1 MSDHLDAPGL
11 KPPNMDA
18 RVDICDIYAFQKPED
33 TNKSILVLNVNPV
46 APTYADSFASEAVY
60 ELKVDT
66 NADAIADIAYRF
78 TFSTKENGMQK
89 ATVRHVSGEKAKGS
103 GNDGDIIFQDVAV
116 SFGEEKQIED
126 MIAKTKSHRMRREDW
141 NEEEEY
147 RFFAGIRSD
156 PFFFDM
162 RMLEGMKNGT
172 QFTSG
177 ADTFLDKNVFSIILE
192 VPNSALGSN
201 PKVGIWYRVLI
212 PKDGNPF
219 FQIDRMGRP
228 FVSTAFTKEG
238 DRNMFNRIEPTED
251 RKLFAKKFSDHLEWF
266 GHSSDSAQKT
276 ALTLLPDILDY
287 DYSSAKGYPNGR
299 KLTDDII
306 DIQLAVLTNG
316 RVTTDKVGPHQDLLT
331 TFPYLGSPHPT
342 TTTTRA

>member
-1 MSDHLDAPGL
+1 
-11 KPPNMDA
+11 
-18 RVDICDIYAFQKPED
+18 
-33 TNKSILVLNVNPV
+33 
-46 APTYADSFASEAVY
+46 VY

-78 TFSTKENGMQK
+78 TFSSKENGVQK
-89 ATVRHVSGEKAKGS
+89 ATIRHVSGEKAKGS
-103 GNDGDIIFQDVAV
+103 GNDGDIIFQDVPV
-116 SFGEEKQIED
+116 SFGEEKEIED
-126 MIAKTKSHRMRREDW
+126 MIAKTKSHRMGKEDG

-147 RFFAGIRSD
+147 RFFAGIRSN

-172 QFTSG
+172 QFTTG

-192 VPNSALGSN
+192 VPNTALGSN

-212 PKDGNPF
+212 PKDGSPF

-238 DRNMFNRIEPTED
+238 DRNTFNRIEPTED
-251 RKLFAKKFSDHLEWF
+251 RKLFTKKFSDLLESF

-306 DIQLAVLTNG
+306 DIQLEVLTNG
-316 RVTTDKVGPHQDLLT
+316 RVITDKVGPHQDLLT
-331 TFPYLGSPHPT
+331 TFPYLGSPHLT
-342 TTTTRA
+342 TTTTAA

>member
-1 MSDHLDAPGL
+1 
-11 KPPNMDA
+11 
-18 RVDICDIYAFQKPED
+18 
-33 TNKSILVLNVNPV
+33 
-46 APTYADSFASEAVY
+46 
-60 ELKVDT
+60 
-66 NADAIADIAYRF
+66 
-78 TFSTKENGMQK
+78 
-89 ATVRHVSGEKAKGS
+89 
-103 GNDGDIIFQDVAV
+103 
-116 SFGEEKQIED
+116 
-126 MIAKTKSHRMRREDW
+126 
-141 NEEEEY
+141 
-147 RFFAGIRSD
+147 
-156 PFFFDM
+156 M

-238 DRNMFNRIEPTED
+238 DRNTFNRIEPTED
-251 RKLFAKKFSDHLEWF
+251 RKLFTKKFSDLLESF

-299 KLTDDII
+299 NLTDDII

-316 RVTTDKVGPHQDLLT
+316 RVTTDKVGSHQDLLT

-342 TTTTRA
+342 TTTTAA

>member
-78 TFSTKENGMQK
+78 TFSSKENGVQK

-238 DRNMFNRIEPTED
+238 DRNTFNRIEPTED
-251 RKLFAKKFSDHLEWF
+251 RELFTKKFSDLLESF
-266 GHSSDSAQKT
+266 GRSSESAQKT

-287 DYSSAKGYPNGR
+287 DSTKG
-299 KLTDDII
+299 
-306 DIQLAVLTNG
+306 IQMVEN
-316 RVTTDKVGPHQDLLT
+316 
-331 TFPYLGSPHPT
+331 
-342 TTTTRA
+342 

>member
-1 MSDHLDAPGL
+1 
-11 KPPNMDA
+11 
-18 RVDICDIYAFQKPED
+18 
-33 TNKSILVLNVNPV
+33 
-46 APTYADSFASEAVY
+46 VY

-78 TFSTKENGMQK
+78 TFSSKENGVQK
-89 ATVRHVSGEKAKGS
+89 ATIRHVSGEKAKGS
-103 GNDGDIIFQDVAV
+103 GNDGDIIFQDVPV
-116 SFGEEKQIED
+116 SFGEEKEIED
-126 MIAKTKSHRMRREDW
+126 MIAKTKSHRMGKEDG

-147 RFFAGIRSD
+147 RFFAGIRRD

-172 QFTSG
+172 QFTTG
-177 ADTFLDKNVFSIILE
+177 TDTFLDKNVFSIILE
-192 VPNSALGSN
+192 VPNTALGSN

-238 DRNMFNRIEPTED
+238 DRNTFNRIEPTED
-251 RKLFAKKFSDHLEWF
+251 RKLFTKKFSDLLESF

-306 DIQLAVLTNG
+306 DIQLEVLTNG
-316 RVTTDKVGPHQDLLT
+316 RVITDKVGPHQDLLT

-342 TTTTRA
+342 TTTTAA